1 MEASHLTASISPHSF
16 SVGEHEDHVT
26 RILESITDGFYG
38 FDPQWRFTFVNEAAK
53 RILSAYIESPDA
65 LLGHSY
71 WEMFPSAHGTIIET
85 EFLRAVR
92 EGVSVEFEVF
102 YTPWERW
109 FSVRG
114 FPIRGGG
121 LSVYFRDV
129 TEDKAV
135 AAALQASEERYR
147 SLFASINDGFCVLEM
162 IWNEDG
168 RAVDY
173 RFVET
178 NLAFEKHTG
187 LKDAHGKTIKEMN
200 PLHEEH
206 WFQIYGRVAKEREP
220 VNFTEGSESLG
231 RWFEVYAFPIG
242 CPEQSQ
248 VAVKFT
254 DITERLVAEREMTRL
269 SQESRARLAEL
280 ETLLEVLPV
289 GIAIAN
295 DPQCSHI
302 RLNAAFSKLL
312 EVPHGGNASKTAPE
326 GQIPQHFRV
335 FNDDGVEVPAEQLPM
350 QLAARDGKEIRDCE
364 LNLVFSDGRKV
375 RLLEYVS
382 PLFNERGESCG
393 SVGAFLDIT
402 ERRHAEQRQK
412 FLVSLDD
419 AVRPLSNAEDIVAI
433 SARLL
438 GQHLRVDR
446 CAYADIEADEDT
458 MNILG
463 DYTCGVGSIIGR
475 YTFTQFG
482 SHVLALMRAN
492 EAYVVEDIFTHE
504 PAPEGTQSYENG
516 QIRAVICVPLHKD
529 GKLVASMA
537 VHMNG
542 PRRWTA
548 EEVSLTQHVANR
560 CWEALERARVTRDL
574 KESESRFRQIADLM
588 PQVVWMARPDGHVE
602 YFNQR
607 WYDFTGRPQREA
619 GDAGWL
625 SVLHP
630 EDAPRC
636 SEVWYHSVRTGA
648 PYEIRYRW
656 YEPATQ
662 NYRWF
667 LGRAVALRDER
678 GEIVRWYGT
687 STDIHDVVKAE
698 EAARQ
703 ARAEAE
709 RASRAKDEFLAAL
722 SHELRTPL
730 TPVLMAVEDLC
741 EDPALPGTVRETLRM
756 MQRNVSLEARLID
769 DLLDLTRITH
779 GKMVLRL
786 QEGDAHALLGHAL
799 EIARD
804 EAQAKG
810 LVITLAL
817 DATLTQ
823 IRCDAARIQQVFWNL
838 LKNAVKF
845 TPTKGSIAIRSY
857 DEEDSLVLE
866 IVDSGIGIPAD
877 KLERIFRP
885 FEQAGLTNDHRFGG
899 MGLGLSISK
908 AIVDMHEGSIVAESE
923 GADQGALFRVRLPA
937 TRGNEIPSPGDESEG
952 GDSTAKPDPTSA
964 SSLRLLIVEDHEP
977 TLAVLSRLLKR
988 AGYQVIS
995 ATCIAQAEVLA
1006 ANQKLDFVVS
1016 DIGLPDGTGIEL
1028 MRSLKAQYGLRGIAL
1043 TGYGMEE
1050 DQRQAYDAGF
1060 VAHLTKPVEFAQLRR
1075 LLAEM
1080 AAV

>member
-1 MEASHLTASISPHSF
+1 MEAPHLTASLSPQSF
-16 SVGEHEDHVT
+16 IAGEHEDHVT

-53 RILSAYIESPDA
+53 RILSAYVDSPDN
-65 LLGHSY
+65 LLGRNY
-71 WEMFPSAHGTIIET
+71 WEMFPSAHGTLIET
-85 EFLRAVR
+85 EFFRAVE

-135 AAALQASEERYR
+135 AAALRASEERYR

-162 IWNEDG
+162 IWQDDG
-168 RAVDY
+168 QAVDY

-187 LKDAHGKTIKEMN
+187 LKDARGKTIKELN

-206 WFQIYGRVAKEREP
+206 WFQIYGQVAKTGSP
-220 VNFTEGSESLG
+220 INFTEGSESLG

-254 DITERLVAEREMTRL
+254 DITERLMAEREMTRL

-295 DPQCSHI
+295 DRQCSHI
-302 RLNAAFSKLL
+302 RLNAAFSRLL
-312 EVPHGGNASKTAPE
+312 EVPYDGNASKSAPPGE
-326 GQIPQHFRV
+326 IPQNFRV
-335 FNDDGVEVPAEQLPM
+335 LDDDGVEVSAEDLPM
-350 QLAARDGKEIRDCE
+350 QIAAREGKEIRDCE

-382 PLFNERGESCG
+382 PLFDERGESCG

-402 ERRHAEQRQK
+402 ERRQAEQRQK

-419 AVRPLSNAEDIVAI
+419 AVRPLSNAEDIVAT

-438 GQHLRVDR
+438 GQHLRADR
-446 CAYADIEADEDT
+446 CAYADVEADEDT

-463 DYTCGVGSIIGR
+463 DYTSGVRSIIGR

-482 SHVLALMRAN
+482 QHILALMRAN
-492 EAYVVEDIFTHE
+492 EAYVVEDIVTHQ
-504 PAPEGTQSYENG
+504 PAPENTQSYENG

-537 VHMNG
+537 VHMKV

-607 WYDFTGRPQREA
+607 WYEYTGRPRREA

-630 EDAPRC
+630 EDAERC
-636 SEVWYHSVRTGA
+636 AKVWMHSVQTGE

-656 YEPATQ
+656 YEAATQ
-662 NYRWF
+662 TYRWF
-667 LGRAVALRDER
+667 LGRALALRDER
-678 GEIVRWYGT
+678 EEIVRWYGT

-741 EDPALPGTVRETLRM
+741 EDPALSSPVRETLRM
-756 MQRNVSLEARLID
+756 MRRNISLEARLID

-786 QEGDAHALLGHAL
+786 QDGDAHALLGHAL

-810 LVITLAL
+810 LVITLGL

-823 IRCDAARIQQVFWNL
+823 VRCDAARIQQVFWNL

-845 TPTKGSIAIRSY
+845 TPNKGSITIRSY
-857 DEEDSLVLE
+857 DEDESLVLE
-866 IVDSGIGIPAD
+866 IVDSGIGIPED
-877 KLERIFRP
+877 NLERIFRP
-885 FEQAGLTNDHRFGG
+885 FEQAGLINDHRFGG
-899 MGLGLSISK
+899 LGLGLSISK
-908 AIVDMHEGSIVAESE
+908 AIVDMHEGSILAESA
-923 GADQGALFRVRLPA
+923 GAGLGAVFRVRLPA
-937 TRGNEIPSPGDESEG
+937 TRRDEITLGEDESEKARAAIK
-952 GDSTAKPDPTSA
+952 SE
-964 SSLRLLIVEDHEP
+964 SSPSPALRLLIVEDHEP
-977 TLAVLSRLLKR
+977 TLAVLTRLLTR
-988 AGYQVIS
+988 AGYQVNS
-995 ATCIAQAEVLA
+995 AMSIAQAEALA
-1006 ANQKLDFVVS
+1006 ASQRLDFVVS
-1016 DIGLPDGTGIEL
+1016 DIGLPDGTGIDL
-1028 MRSLKAQYGLRGIAL
+1028 MRSLQAQYGLRGIAL

-1075 LLAEM
+1075 LLSELAP
-1080 AAV
+1080 